1 MKYRPPLFFLIL
13 AVSVF
18 GAGIADVAFSD
29 VIPIRPYDQMIR
41 WIPTFQNSFSHATP
55 KVALGTIFTLVL
67 VILFVSSF
75 AVSIANLTT
84 GITIA
89 HQGFTPN
96 PNVTKTPG
104 LSALDPILPLVAIGI
119 GAGFAL
125 DELGGIL

>member
-1 MKYRPPLFFLIL
+1 MIL
-13 AVSVF
+13 VVSVF

-29 VIPIRPYDQMIR
+29 VVPIRPYDQMIR
-41 WIPTFQNSFSHATP
+41 WIPSFQNSFQSATP
-55 KVALGTIFTLVL
+55 RVAFGAIFTVVL

-75 AVSIANLTT
+75 AVAIANLTT
-84 GITIA
+84 GVTIA

-96 PNVTKTPG
+96 PNVTRTPG
-104 LSALDPILPLVAIGI
+104 LAALDPILPLIAIGI